1 MRNLILRIEAA
12 PGSEIGDCAT
22 DAINLAN
29 RLMVI
34 VMFTFN
40 GVNCMA
46 CPGDMPESL
55 ESEFFRLLS
64 SDQTYKLG
72 TRKAISPTRS
82 SPTNISARDRE
93 TP

>member
-34 VMFTFN
+34 FMFTFN

-64 SDQTYKLG
+64 SDQPYKL
-72 TRKAISPTRS
+72 
-82 SPTNISARDRE
+82 ARGKPFPQPDPAPQ
-93 TP
+93 T